1 MWRSLAGAPASAT
14 SSQSF
19 CSHVLARR
27 APTKPICYLPSG
39 KQPSIAA
46 RFCPILS
53 KLPDAQGVD
62 GDVVD
67 LEEGDG
73 SATPGKGQQGKRDKP
88 LPTPSRLFEAGGN
101 ATQPSVL
108 NTPYATV
115 FAVATTDSIIVY
127 SSQSTRPVLYVSG

>member
-1 MWRSLAGAPASAT
+1 ML
-14 SSQSF
+14 F
-19 CSHVLARR
+19 
-27 APTKPICYLPSG
+27 
-39 KQPSIAA
+39 
-46 RFCPILS
+46 

-73 SATPGKGQQGKRDKP
+73 SATPGKRQQDKGDGP

-101 ATQPSVL
+101 AAQPTVL
-108 NTPYATV
+108 NTPYAMV
-115 FAVATTDSIIVY
+115 FAIATTDSIIVY